1 MIKRALLVI
10 AVALMSAIPLG
21 AQNEKLSV
29 KASGEPL
36 SEVISR
42 IEDRYGFIF
51 IYKTE
56 ELDVTREVTVD
67 LVDVPVETV
76 LAKIL
81 DRNTDFK
88 ITGRQIVLISKSPSP
103 AQTART
109 QTSFMVRGVVRDEQG
124 PLAGVVVFEKGS
136 RDGEVN
142 GAVTDIDGNYSITVS
157 GPSCSLVFSSM
168 GYVSQET
175 AVDSRSRIDVVL
187 AEDVSLL
194 EEVVVVGYGS
204 QSKKQLTGSVSVVK
218 LGEVEN
224 KSKSTI
230 SQSLAGRAAGLR
242 VTQTSAQAGGSS
254 TFRIRGELSD
264 MSNSPLIVID
274 GFPVTESSSLS
285 SGNAYDTGSTDNV
298 LGSIN
303 PDDIESITVLKDAA
317 STAIYGSRA
326 GHGVILI
333 TTKRGKEER
342 PVVSYSGN
350 LTVQTIAK
358 QYEMLSC
365 AQFMDMRNRQAY
377 EEYLSKYALG
387 MYDGYMKAPSGNIPE
402 FEPFYTQDQIL
413 HSKGTDWVDEISRTG
428 ILHQHN
434 VSVRGG
440 SSKFKYMVSG
450 NYMSQEGIIKGN
462 DASRVA
468 LRANLDWDFS
478 KYISAGVNASYS
490 QNKYDNIPL
499 GNGEYEDAG
508 ILRSAARFNP
518 SLPIYDA
525 KGEYML
531 DPEHATATNPVSML
545 EITDI
550 SMHDNI
556 LGNAYVDIK
565 PFDALVIRLKAG
577 AERKFQ
583 KRSSYLPTTTLE
595 GKRNNG
601 EGNIRQRDNTNVLAE
616 ITATYSKMFGDH
628 SLKALAGYSYEKHS
642 YEYVS
647 AANTDFMIDGSL
659 YYQLGAGQAE
669 KPEVGSNGGYSSLA
683 SAFFRVNYDYDRR
696 YLFEASLRTDGDS
709 NFHPDY
715 RWGVF
720 PSVSVGWA
728 INRESFMQSLPWI
741 STMKL
746 RASFGETG
754 NSNVPFQIYD
764 AYAIQFPS
772 AVIGDSIAGGIT
784 DSTIGNRKLTWETT
798 QELNIGLDAGFLKDR
813 FSFSAEYYRRTIRD
827 MITYNN
833 LMYYFPV
840 SQVIA
845 NGGKTLGTG
854 IELTVN
860 TTNIE
865 SRNFHWNTTFTY
877 THSVDRWLERSPY
890 WKGKVYQSVTD
901 EKSAWW
907 SYHSLGLMQIG
918 EKVPAHQTSLLPGM
932 VVLKDVDENGTLSDE
947 DMLYVGSSAP
957 DGYIGLNNTFRY
969 GDFDFSIYFYGAYG
983 MTRGASYLESWT
995 SMYQGYN
1002 VTKYA
1007 YESFCDS
1014 NRTATRPSF
1023 LHGGNGNGD
1032 FYVKDV
1038 WYIRCGN
1045 ITLGY
1050 NIPFKKVVSSARV
1063 FIETANP
1070 FVFTNWEGLDPETDN
1085 LNFSYPNTRSF
1096 TFGVN
1101 FNF

>member
-1 MIKRALLVI
+1 MIKRALLVLA
-10 AVALMSAIPLG
+10 AVCLLSLSLYAQSA
-21 AQNEKLSV
+21 KVSV
-29 KASGEPL
+29 KASGVPL
-36 SEVISR
+36 SEVISQ
-42 IEDRYGFIF
+42 IESKYGYIF

-56 ELDVTREVTVD
+56 ELDVTRKVTVD
-67 LVDVPVETV
+67 AENVSIEAV
-76 LAKIL
+76 LEKIL
-81 DRNTDFK
+81 DRKTDFK
-88 ITGRQIVLISKSPSP
+88 ITGRQIALISKS
-103 AQTART
+103 QTADRT
-109 QTSFMVRGVVRDEQG
+109 SQVRTARKVSGNVSDNLG
-124 PLAGVVVFEKGS
+124 PVAGVAVFEKGTNNGVIT
-136 RDGEVN
+136 DVN
-142 GAVTDIDGNYSITVS
+142 GNYTISVEGS
-157 GPSCSLVFSSM
+157 GSSLLFTSM
-168 GYVSQET
+168 GYLSQEV
-175 AVDSRSRIDVVL
+175 AVNSKSKIDIVL
-187 AEDVSLL
+187 AEDISQL
-194 EEVVVVGYGS
+194 EEVIVVGYGS

-218 LGEVEN
+218 MSEVEN
-224 KSKSTI
+224 KSKSSI

-242 VTQTSAQAGGSS
+242 VSQTTAQAGGAS

-274 GFPVTESSSLS
+274 GFPITESSGLS
-285 SGNAYDTGSTDNV
+285 SGNAYDTGNTDNV

-333 TTKRGKEER
+333 NTKRGKEDR

-365 AQFMDMRNRQAY
+365 QQFMDMRNRQAY

-387 MYDGYMKAPSGNIPE
+387 VYEGYMKAPSGSIPE
-402 FEPFYTQDQIL
+402 FEPVYTQDQIL
-413 HSKGTDWVDEISRTG
+413 HTKGTNWVDEISRTG
-428 ILHQHN
+428 LMHQHN

-450 NYMSQEGIIKGN
+450 NYMNQEGVIKGN
-462 DASRVA
+462 DANRVA
-468 LRANLDWDFS
+468 FRANLDWDFG
-478 KYISAGVNASYS
+478 KYVSAGVNASYS
-490 QNKYDNIPL
+490 YNKYDNIPL
-499 GNGEYEDAG
+499 GEGEYQDAG
-508 ILRSAARFNP
+508 IMRSAARFNP
-518 SLPIYDA
+518 ALPIYDA

-545 EITDI
+545 EITDVTKN
-550 SMHDNI
+550 DNV
-556 LGNAYVDIK
+556 LGNAYLDIK
-565 PFDALVIRLKAG
+565 PVEGLVIRLKGG
-577 AERKFQ
+577 AERMFQ

-601 EGNIRQRDNTNVLAE
+601 EANIRQRDNTNILAE
-616 ITATYSKMFGDH
+616 ITATYSKSFGNH
-628 SLKALAGYSYEKHS
+628 SLKVLGGYSYEKHA

-659 YYQLGAGQAE
+659 YYQMGAGQAE
-669 KPEVGSNGGYSSLA
+669 KPEVGSNGGFNSLSSG
-683 SAFFRVNYDYDRR
+683 FFRVNYDYDRR
-696 YLFEASLRTDGDS
+696 YLFEASVRADGDS

-715 RWGVF
+715 RWGIF
-720 PSVSVGWA
+720 PSVAVGWA
-728 INRESFMQSLPWI
+728 ISREPFMRSVPWI
-741 STMKL
+741 STLKV

-772 AVIGDSIAGGIT
+772 AVIGDTIVGGIT
-784 DSTIGNRKLTWETT
+784 DSTIGNKKLTWETT
-798 QELNIGLDAGFLKDR
+798 QEINVGLDAGFLNDR
-813 FSFSAEYYRRTIRD
+813 FSFSFEYYRRTIRD
-827 MITYNN
+827 MITYNK

-854 IELTVN
+854 VELTVN

-865 SRNFHWNTTFTY
+865 TRDFHWNTTLTF
-877 THSVDRWLERSPY
+877 THSVDKWLERSPY

-907 SYHSLGLMQIG
+907 SYHSLGLMQVG
-918 EKVPAHQTSLLPGM
+918 DKVPAHQTSLLPGM
-932 VVLKDVDENGTLSDE
+932 VKLEDVDGNGVLDDN

-957 DGYIGLNNTFRY
+957 DGYIGFNNTFRY
-969 GDFDFSIYFYGAYG
+969 RNLDLSIYFYGAYG
-983 MTRGASYLESWT
+983 ITRGASYIENWT

-1007 YESFCDS
+1007 YESYCNS
-1014 NRTATRPSF
+1014 NTSAKRPSY
-1023 LHGGNGNGD
+1023 LHGGNGFGD

-1063 FIETANP
+1063 FVEVANP

-1085 LNFSYPNTRSF
+1085 LTFSYPNTRSF

-1101 FNF
+1101 INF

>member
-1 MIKRALLVI
+1 MLL
-10 AVALMSAIPLG
+10 AIQLQ
-21 AQNEKLSV
+21 AQNEKISIN
-29 KASGEPL
+29 ASGVPL

-42 IEDRYGFIF
+42 IEAQYNYIF

-56 ELDVTREVTVD
+56 DIDVSRTVTVKEENASI
-67 LVDVPVETV
+67 ETV
-76 LAKIL
+76 LAKVL
-81 DRNTDFK
+81 DPGTSFK
-88 ITGRQIVLISKSPSP
+88 ISGRQVVLVSKPQGAPAKPQDSGPFKVSGKISDKLGPV
-103 AQTART
+103 AGAAVMEIG
-109 QTSFMVRGVVRDEQG
+109 TS
-124 PLAGVVVFEKGS
+124 
-136 RDGEVN
+136 N
-142 GAVTDIDGNYSITVS
+142 GTVTDLDGNYTIEVS
-157 GPSCSLVFSSM
+157 SPKSSLEISSL
-168 GYVSQET
+168 GYVT
-175 AVDSRSRIDVVL
+175 KTVAVNSSARVNAVLEEDST
-187 AEDVSLL
+187 LL
-194 EEVVVVGYGS
+194 EETVIVGYGYL
-204 QSKKQLTGSVSVVK
+204 SKKQLTGSVSVVK
-218 LGEVEN
+218 PGDIES

-242 VTQTSAQAGGSS
+242 VTQTTAQAGGAS

-264 MSNSPLIVID
+264 MSNNPLIVID
-274 GFPVTESSSLS
+274 GFPITESSSLS
-285 SGNAYDTGSTDNV
+285 SGNAYETGSTDNV

-333 TTKRGKEER
+333 NTKRGLEDR
-342 PVVSYSGN
+342 PMVSYSSN
-350 LTVQTIAK
+350 FTVQTIAK

-387 MYDGYMKAPSGNIPE
+387 IYQGYVKAPSGNIPE
-402 FEPFYTQDQIL
+402 FEPFYTQDEIL

-428 ILHQHN
+428 IMHQHN
-434 VSVRGG
+434 LSVRGG
-440 SSKFKYMVSG
+440 SQKFKYMVSG

-462 DASRVA
+462 DASRIA
-468 LRANLDWDFS
+468 LRTNLDWDFS
-478 KYISAGVNASYS
+478 KYISAGANASYS
-490 QNKYDNIPL
+490 LNKYDNIPL

-518 SLPIYDA
+518 ALPIFDS

-550 SMHDNI
+550 SRHDN
-556 LGNAYVDIK
+556 LMGNAYVDIK
-565 PFDALVIRLKAG
+565 PVDGLVLRLKAG
-577 AERKFQ
+577 AERMFQ

-601 EGNIRQRDNTNVLAE
+601 EANIRQRDNTNILAE
-616 ITATYSKMFGDH
+616 VTATYSKSFGDH
-628 SLKALAGYSYEKHS
+628 SLKTLAGYSYEKHS

-659 YYQLGAGQAE
+659 YYQLGSGQAE
-669 KPEVGSNGGYSSLA
+669 KPEVGSNGGYNSLA

-715 RWGVF
+715 RWGFF

-728 INRESFMQSLPWI
+728 IHREPFMESVPWV

-764 AYAIQFPS
+764 AYSIQFPS
-772 AVIGDSIAGGIT
+772 AVIGDSIAAGIT
-784 DSTIGNRKLTWETT
+784 DSTIGNKKLTWETT
-798 QELNIGLDAGFLKDR
+798 QEINIGLDAGFLKDR
-813 FSFSAEYYRRTIRD
+813 FSFSLEYYRRTIRD

-840 SQVIA
+840 SQVVA

-854 IELTVN
+854 VELTVN
-860 TTNIE
+860 STNIQTKD
-865 SRNFHWNTTFTY
+865 FQWNTTFTF
-877 THSVDRWLERSPY
+877 THSVDKWLVRSPY
-890 WKGKVYQSVTD
+890 WKGKVYESVTD

-907 SYHSLGLMQIG
+907 SYHSLGLMQVG
-918 EKVPAHQTSLLPGM
+918 DKVPVHQSSLLPGM
-932 VVLKDVDENGTLSDE
+932 VVLEDVDGNGVLE
-947 DMLYVGSSAP
+947 DDDMIYMGSSAP
-957 DGYIGLNNTFRY
+957 DGYIGFNNSFRY
-969 GDFDFSIYFYGAYG
+969 KDFDLSLYFYGAYG
-983 MTRGASYLESWT
+983 MTRGASYIENWT

-1007 YESFCDS
+1007 YESYCNS
-1014 NRTATRPSF
+1014 NTTATRPSY
-1023 LHGGNGNGD
+1023 LHGGNGFGD
-1032 FYVKDV
+1032 YYVKDV

-1063 FIETANP
+1063 FLETSNP

-1085 LNFSYPNTRSF
+1085 LTFSYPNTRSF

-1101 FNF
+1101 INF